1 MTQPVHRPRNLR
13 ARAGPARV
21 GVPAACAAACLAV
34 GLCAPAAAQT
44 APAAAP
50 TTSPAIAPVAAVAVL
65 PASER
70 RVVEDEH
77 VRIEETRVRGQLQ
90 QVVVRPKL
98 GDTGPY
104 EIVVGRGGRDPTQDV
119 SAAGRRVWSVLRF

>member
-1 MTQPVHRPRNLR
+1 MSQPVHRPRNLR

-34 GLCAPAAAQT
+34 GLFAPAAAQT
-44 APAAAP
+44 APPPTPTTASLAAA
-50 TTSPAIAPVAAVAVL
+50 AAL
-65 PASER
+65 PAPER
-70 RVVEDEH
+70 RVLEDEH

-90 QVVVRPKL
+90 QLVVKPKL